1 MSKIINEGFWYSK
14 YEPNL
19 PKPVDSGDW
28 AEKEQFIL
36 KLEKLQNTLSPVG
49 YKGWSTCRI
58 CNCMNGSEEYS
69 YKNFVWPSGYLH
81 YIRDHNVHPSDKF
94 KKLILG

>member
-1 MSKIINEGFWYSK
+1 MIDIIKEGFWYSK
-14 YEPNL
+14 REHNL
-19 PKPVDSGDW
+19 HQPFNGGDW

-36 KLEKLQNTLSPVG
+36 KVETLQNRLTPVRS
-49 YKGWSTCRI
+49 KGWSICRI
-58 CNCMNGSEEYS
+58 CNCMNGSDEYS

-81 YIRDHNVHPSDKF
+81 YIRDHNVHPSEQF